1 MGTMKLRSVISH
13 NFALDPLVAR
23 TARLR
28 LVLGEQETV
37 RPKPEVAWSL
47 PYIEKLLN

>member
-1 MGTMKLRSVISH
+1 MGTRKLRSVISH
-13 NFALDPLVAR
+13 NALDPLVAR

-28 LVLGEQETV
+28 LVLREQKTV

-47 PYIEKLLN
+47 LYVEKLLH